1 MVVHG
6 TEVIQSLHS
15 AFLPFYFGMGRTACS
30 TQQLQ
35 AAAEWI
41 LALPSLHAS
50 SYHLIYFFNIAE
62 HWEGICT
69 DLLIISLQGH
79 SKDAII
85 LYVRLEPAI
94 PLCIITTHQAFTS
107 CFTAQTLSL
116 TWSFCSTA
124 SKSTDCLGY
133 GSTLLLFSFPAFS
146 KRFYVTLVLLFPSLP
161 FLSHFCFSV
170 WLKRLKIP

>member
-35 AAAEWI
+35 TAAEWI

-69 DLLIISLQGH
+69 DLLIITSRSQQGCHHFVCEARTSHPSVHHYNTPSFHLLLYCPDTQPYMILLLH
-79 SKDAII
+79 SQQI
-85 LYVRLEPAI
+85 
-94 PLCIITTHQAFTS
+94 H
-107 CFTAQTLSL
+107 
-116 TWSFCSTA
+116 
-124 SKSTDCLGY
+124 CLGY